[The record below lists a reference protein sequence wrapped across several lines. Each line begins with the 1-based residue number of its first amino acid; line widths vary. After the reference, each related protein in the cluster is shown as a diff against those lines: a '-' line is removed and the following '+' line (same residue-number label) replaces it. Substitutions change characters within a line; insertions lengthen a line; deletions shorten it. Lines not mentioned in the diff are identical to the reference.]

1 MIERALPPDDRPAD
15 PDASARE
22 RAVPTGRRVVLDDDD
37 AMGEAAATDEAAGTP
52 EAADGDAADAIGPAG
67 AVGATD
73 ESDESDEASATAG
86 ARDADEA
93 EPQGGPG
100 PSRPPRGD
108 GSDCPR
114 PLAARVEAMLFAS
127 GRTLGATRIGR
138 ALNVETA
145 LVQAAL
151 EELAAAWKA
160 REGAV
165 ELAEIGGGYRFLTRP
180 EFHEDVALLRP
191 GQGPER
197 LSPAALETL
206 AVVAYRQPIARAD
219 VEAVRGVQAG
229 PLLRLLQE
237 RDLIRIAGRS
247 SEPGHPLLYGTT
259 RRFLDH
265 FGLKSLKAL
274 PDLKDLLES
283 A

>member
-1 MIERALPPDDRPAD
+1 
-15 PDASARE
+15 
-22 RAVPTGRRVVLDDDD
+22 
-37 AMGEAAATDEAAGTP
+37 
-52 EAADGDAADAIGPAG
+52 
-67 AVGATD
+67 
-73 ESDESDEASATAG
+73 
-86 ARDADEA
+86 
-93 EPQGGPG
+93 
-100 PSRPPRGD
+100 
-108 GSDCPR
+108 
-114 PLAARVEAMLFAS
+114 MLFAS